1 MRAISQRRGRWAR
14 MLDSDLAFNFFSS
27 PGAMVATVTTA
38 LLILAAA
45 TASWISPHHPLDLAS
60 LDLMDAELPPAWV
73 SGGTWRFVL
82 GTDNQGRD
90 VLSAILYGLR
100 TSLLVGFASIA
111 FAMIVGVSLGLV
123 SGLLRGW
130 ADSLIMR
137 VADIQLSFPAIL
149 IALLISGIVRTAM
162 PQSRSGALALGVLIL
177 SIGLANW
184 VQYARII
191 RALAMVESEKEYVL
205 AARTIGQKPVFI
217 AIRHIL
223 PNTLGPVTVVA
234 TINLA
239 LAILTEATLSFLGAG
254 TPPTEP
260 SLGSLVRSGNEF
272 MFAGS
277 WWVVVFPALTLVIL
291 ILAVNVLGDWLRD
304 ALNPKLR

>member
-1 MRAISQRRGRWAR
+1 MNVATHARGWWAR
-14 MLDSDLAFNFFSS
+14 TLDSDLALNFLSS
-27 PGAMVATVTTA
+27 PGAMVAAFVTA
-38 LLILAAA
+38 VLVLAAA
-45 TASWISPHHPLDLAS
+45 TAPWISPHHPLDLAS
-60 LDLMDAELPPAWV
+60 LDLLNAELPPAWRP
-73 SGGTWRFVL
+73 GGNWSFVL

-111 FAMIVGVSLGLV
+111 FAMLLGVSLGLAA
-123 SGLLRGW
+123 GFLRGW
-130 ADSLIMR
+130 VDSVIMR
-137 VADIQLSFPAIL
+137 IADIQLTFPAIL
-149 IALLISGIVRTAM
+149 IALLISGVARTAL
-162 PQSRSGALALGVLIL
+162 PQSRAGGLALAVLIL

-191 RALAMVESEKEYVL
+191 RALTMVESQKDYVL
-205 AARTIGQKPVFI
+205 AARTIGQTPVFI
-217 AIRHIL
+217 AVRHIL
-223 PNTLGPVTVVA
+223 PNAIGPVTVVA

-260 SLGSLVRSGNEF
+260 SLGSLVRTGNEF
-272 MFAGS
+272 MFSGS
-277 WWVVVFPALTLVIL
+277 WWVVVFPSLTLVIL

-304 ALNPKLR
+304 ALNPRLR

>member
-1 MRAISQRRGRWAR
+1 
-14 MLDSDLAFNFFSS
+14 ML
-27 PGAMVATVTTA
+27 
-38 LLILAAA
+38 
-45 TASWISPHHPLDLAS
+45 
-60 LDLMDAELPPAWV
+60 
-73 SGGTWRFVL
+73 
-82 GTDNQGRD
+82 
-90 VLSAILYGLR
+90 
-100 TSLLVGFASIA
+100 
-111 FAMIVGVSLGLV
+111 VGVSLGLA

-137 VADIQLSFPAIL
+137 IADIQLSFPAIL
-149 IALLISGIVRTAM
+149 IALLISGVMRTAM

-191 RALAMVESEKEYVL
+191 RALAMVESEKDYVL

-217 AIRHIL
+217 AVRHIL
-223 PNTLGPVTVVA
+223 PNAMGPVTVVA